1 MVPGVPGGAGCL
13 SQVAEEEEDEEEAE
27 GVVEMDRAAF
37 CSPPPGRAWRY
48 GTPAADTTTVALWV
62 DDGVDSWP
70 NSGEVR
76 GGEEWRR
83 EENERIRIGLTGNNG
98 EKKYEKIKGKNERKK
113 ILRKTGGKQMRGKDI
128 KKGKT

>member
-1 MVPGVPGGAGCL
+1 MVPGVPGGAGCR

-37 CSPPPGRAWRY
+37 CSAPPGRAWRY

-76 GGEEWRR
+76 GGEERRR
-83 EENERIRIGLTGNNG
+83 EENVKLTRGQG
-98 EKKYEKIKGKNERKK
+98 IMGKKSMKRSKVRMKENR
-113 ILRKTGGKQMRGKDI
+113 RKT
-128 KKGKT
+128 

>member
-62 DDGVDSWP
+62 DDAVDSWP

-76 GGEEWRR
+76 GGEER
-83 EENERIRIGLTGNNG
+83 
-98 EKKYEKIKGKNERKK
+98 
-113 ILRKTGGKQMRGKDI
+113 RGKRKNKNQVDRE
-128 KKGKT
+128 